1 MFAGIKNIY
10 QYPLFT
16 SKDIIFQTA
25 KVFTEPLVGKILSTE
40 PNLLLKDEDIK
51 YAKNIYKINE
61 KTKNIVLGVS
71 ASGPTKRWNIEH
83 YIKLATQLSQYK
95 ECKFFI
101 AAGKDDLEIVDK
113 IKKSKINTI
122 CMTLEKLSISDILT
136 IIKNCNLY
144 IGNDTGFMHM
154 SAALGIKSIG
164 IFTDSPAY
172 SYSGYSKNIIPIVPR
187 GETVE
192 STTHDTLGKD
202 KISLEEVLDAAK
214 KILD

>member
-1 MFAGIKNIY
+1 MAAELN
-10 QYPLFT
+10 QHT
-16 SKDIIFQTA
+16 
-25 KVFTEPLVGKILSTE
+25 
-40 PNLLLKDEDIK
+40 
-51 YAKNIYKINE
+51 
-61 KTKNIVLGVS
+61 
-71 ASGPTKRWNIEH
+71 
-83 YIKLATQLSQYK
+83 

-101 AAGKDDLEIVDK
+101 AAGKDDFEIINK
-113 IKKSKINTI
+113 IKRSSTNTNFI
-122 CMTLEKLSISDILT
+122 TMEKLTISNILN

-172 SYSGYSKNIIPIVPR
+172 SYSGYTKNIIPIVPK

-202 KISLEEVLDAAK
+202 MISMEEVINNAK
-214 KILD
+214 KLLA